1 MSCLLDA
8 SGSKAKELLERGGFE
23 GVEERLY
30 IMWPSRLQE
39 LLSTFSDKW
48 TLIVDRKRILIDD
61 IDESDPQEVECSS

>member
-8 SGSKAKELLERGGFE
+8 SGSKAKELLEWGGFE

-39 LLSTFSDKW
+39 LLSTFSDK
-48 TLIVDRKRILIDD
+48 
-61 IDESDPQEVECSS
+61 

>member
-1 MSCLLDA
+1 
-8 SGSKAKELLERGGFE
+8 
-23 GVEERLY
+23 VEERLY